1 MAFWTYI
8 LLCADGLYYTGH
20 TDNLEYRIGQHQS
33 GQIEGFTSSRLP
45 IRLMWSQDFPTRFEA
60 LDAEMRIKK
69 WARAKKE
76 ALIRGDWEA
85 VSHFAKPPAERPAS
99 PFASSEV
106 EMPAPPP
113 PPPPRSPSRSGLRPA
128 AGPPPRGGAPTPLD
142 TNGYGASAKSG
153 RGAK

>member
-33 GQIEGFTSSRLP
+33 GLIEGFTSSRLP
-45 IRLMWSQDFPTRFEA
+45 VRLMWSQDFATRYEA

-69 WARAKKE
+69 WSRAKKK

-85 VSHFAKPPAERPAS
+85 VSHFAKPPAERHPL
-99 PFASSEV
+99 PVRV
-106 EMPAPPP
+106 ERSRDAPQDSAKPMGVLT
-113 PPPPRSPSRSGLRPA
+113 S
-128 AGPPPRGGAPTPLD
+128 LD
-142 TNGYGASAKSG
+142 ANGIRGASK
-153 RGAK
+153 GADEVLS

>member
-45 IRLMWSQDFPTRFEA
+45 VRLMWSQDFPTRFEA
-60 LDAEMRIKK
+60 LDAEIRIKK
-69 WARAKKE
+69 WSRAKKE
-76 ALIRGDWEA
+76 ALIRGDWNA
-85 VSHFAKPPAERPAS
+85 VSHFAKPPKERTHP

-106 EMPAPPP
+106 EMP
-113 PPPPRSPSRSGLRPA
+113 
-128 AGPPPRGGAPTPLD
+128 RGYAPTMGVSTSLD
-142 TNGYGASAKSG
+142 TNGNGVSTKG
-153 RGAK
+153 KRGVK

>member
-106 EMPAPPP
+106 EMPVELAS
-113 PPPPRSPSRSGLRPA
+113 SPMGVSTS
-128 AGPPPRGGAPTPLD
+128 LD

>member
-33 GQIEGFTSSRLP
+33 GLIEGFTSSRLP
-45 IRLMWSQDFPTRFEA
+45 VRLMWSQDFPSRYEA

-69 WARAKKE
+69 WSRAKKE

-85 VSHFAKPPAERPAS
+85 LSHFAKSLKERHPS

-106 EMPAPPP
+106 EMAT
-113 PPPPRSPSRSGLRPA
+113 GY
-128 AGPPPRGGAPTPLD
+128 APTMGVSTSLD
-142 TNGYGASAKSG
+142 TNGDWGLPDAEERGAS
-153 RGAK
+153 